1 MPIAV
6 AKHGFWWVFQP
17 TPIVVSPPTV
27 PNAYPNS
34 PYSVTFIATGGSAPT
49 SPYAWSYTGT
59 IPPGT
64 NFDPNTAILSGIPT
78 TDGVYI
84 FTITATDPNGYSG
97 DNTYTIT
104 VGVDRSLPPRSKN
117 ILIVYDPNSIKG
129 QYGYDVDPS
138 QIASTI
144 TTRETSL
151 GFIPATITSYSAF
164 LALPD
169 EQVANYAHIWD
180 VGYDTLMPGDV
191 EDKYATYLASG
202 GAVFLLGENGYFVE
216 RDGDI
221 SNFIT
226 NMGGGSVSA
235 DAQTTGILSATVA
248 AEFRLANTTSTVTF
262 NNVGRFGS
270 IGNGTVL
277 ASSGNG
283 VHAAVWETG
292 SLSNKLTG
300 AIVVVL
306 DINHLVG
313 GDIQPDF
320 VDNVSISLNKK

>member
-17 TPIVVSPPTV
+17 TAIVVSPSTV
-27 PNAYPNS
+27 PNALPDE
-34 PYSVTFIATGGSAPT
+34 PYTVTFTATGGSAPT
-49 SPYAWSYTGT
+49 SPFTFSYTGT
-59 IPPGT
+59 IPTGT
-64 NFDPNTAILSGIPT
+64 TLDSVTGILSGTPT
-78 TDGVYI
+78 TDGSYT
-84 FTITATDPNGYSG
+84 FTIIATDPNGYSG
-97 DNTYTIT
+97 SREYTI
-104 VGVDRSLPPRSKN
+104 VVSNDRSVSKSN
-117 ILIVYDPNSIKG
+117 NVLIVYDPNSVKG
-129 QYGYDVDPS
+129 QYGSDVDPS
-138 QIASTI
+138 EIASTL

-164 LALPD
+164 LALTD

-180 VGYDTLMPGDV
+180 VGYDTLMPGTV

-202 GAVFLLGENGYFVE
+202 GALFLLGENGFFVE

-226 NMGGGSVSA
+226 DMGGGSVSA
-235 DAQTTGILSATVA
+235 DAQTTGVLSATVA
-248 AEFRLANTTSTVTF
+248 AEFRLANTTSSVTF

-270 IGNGTVL
+270 IGNGTTL

-283 VHAAVWETG
+283 VHAAVWKTG
-292 SLSNKLTG
+292 SLSNKPTG
-300 AIVVVL
+300 AIAVVL

-313 GDIQPDF
+313 GNIQPDF